1 MIAKVVKFGVGVGLL
16 PFVWATARMVWDLIL
31 RLPGGGSHS
40 LPLPALAL
48 LCGLVIWIVA
58 FCVLPKPVRSYIL
71 AHEPTHA
78 LWGMLMGAEV
88 SELRIRRNRGSVQLS
103 RTNFL
108 VTLAPYFFPFYT
120 ALLLLVV
127 ALAALFC
134 DVGRYQLLWLFLVG
148 VTWGFHLTFTIS
160 ALQIRQSD
168 IEQHGRLFSYTVIFV
183 MNVLL
188 VGLWLVAVSPIRLSH
203 FGGSLG
209 SRTAEAYGGAAR
221 AVATLWYRAGGR

>member
-1 MIAKVVKFGVGVGLL
+1 MIARVIKFGVGLGLL
-16 PFVWATARMVWDLIL
+16 PFVWATARMAWDLVL
-31 RLPGGGSHS
+31 RLPGGSGSS

-48 LCGLVIWIVA
+48 VAGLVVWLVA

-71 AHEPTHA
+71 AHELTHA
-78 LWGMLMGAEV
+78 LWGMLIGAEV
-88 SELRIRRNRGSVQLS
+88 SELRIRRNRGSVLLS

-120 ALLLLVV
+120 ALLLLLV

-134 DVGRYQLLWLFLVG
+134 DVGRYQPLWLFLVG

-168 IEQHGRLFSYTVIFV
+168 VEQHGRLFSYAVIFV

-188 VGLWLVAVSPIRLSH
+188 VALWLVAVSPVRFSH
-203 FGGSLG
+203 FGRSLCA
-209 SRTAEAYGGAAR
+209 RTAEAYGGSAR
-221 AVATLWYRAGGR
+221 AMATAWYRVGGG

>member
-1 MIAKVVKFGVGVGLL
+1 MIPRMIKFVVGLGLL
-16 PFVWATARMVWDLIL
+16 PFVWATARMAWDLVL
-31 RLPGGGSHS
+31 SLPGGSSSS

-48 LCGLVIWIVA
+48 LGGMIVWIVA

-71 AHEPTHA
+71 AHELTHA
-78 LWGMLMGAEV
+78 LWGMLIGAEV

-127 ALAALFC
+127 ALASLFC
-134 DVGRYQLLWLFLVG
+134 EVGRYQTLWLFLVG

-168 IEQHGRLFSYTVIFV
+168 IEQHGRLFSYGVIFV

-188 VGLWLVAVSPIRLSH
+188 VALWLVAVSPVTFAH
-203 FGGSLG
+203 FGSSLCD
-209 SRTAEAYGGAAR
+209 RTAEAYGGTTRVVTTAWHR
-221 AVATLWYRAGGR
+221 VPRR